1 MTTPL
6 RRRVRRARRL
16 LVYGLASLVILLAFA
31 VAIADQ
37 MLPVLARHP
46 EDVAQWL
53 SERIGRPVALD
64 TVNARWSRRGP
75 LLGVTNLRIGQ
86 GEDVLEI
93 GQAQLQINAYA
104 GFLPN
109 VPLTVVRVRGPEL
122 VLERNAA
129 GEWRLEGLAR
139 RQGGGGFDLRQLDGL
154 GELQIEN
161 ATLRFTDAPTGG
173 DWTLERID
181 ARLRTV
187 GERFAFGIVAQVE
200 EGEPLR
206 VVADLDRELQDGRV
220 YIGGERL
227 ALGHWIGRTPLAG
240 IELVQGSGDLGLW
253 LDIVQRR
260 LAGARLE
267 ATLAPVSLRGS
278 KPLPMNAD
286 DADPQ
291 PVEVR
296 YGLDQLAASLRWR
309 REGDD
314 GWTLDIAQL
323 DLDAGDARTQLANAS
338 IRRSRGGGNPVTSG
352 AVQKSLDSRLRGNDG
367 GARGDDDEAR
377 GDDGIVQGED
387 AAPRGSDVS
396 IRATMH
402 DVELGPLLAL
412 AMLSDKPSDNLRRWL
427 YLATPRGKL
436 ESLALDWS
444 DGEHHTID
452 ARLAQFGFQPVGK
465 VPGAEG
471 IAGMLRADAGV
482 MNFELDA
489 RPLTVNAP
497 IMLRAPMVQSARGS
511 INAWPTQPGW
521 RIEAA
526 GLELKGEDWGASV
539 DGGVWLQGDGTR
551 PFLDLRAQVAPGPV
565 PAAKKFWIMNKM
577 PAKAVKWLDDAL
589 IAGQIT
595 GGTAIVYGDAD
606 HWPFRNHEG
615 RFEARA
621 QLAATTLRFR
631 HDWPAGENVA
641 GEAVFIN
648 ESIGLDLTGDLLG
661 NRIERAQGGIEALRD
676 PILELDVDGGGRGE
690 TLLALLRSS
699 PLQRK
704 YGEYLDSVSIGG
716 NADVGLE
723 LHIPLKE
730 RLGELAID
738 GRVDLQ
744 QSDLRDAQWG
754 LDFDEASGRVRFSER
769 GFSADELRVGF
780 AQGTGALSIAVGA
793 YTSDEARVAEASLRG
808 RFAGDALLQPYE
820 SLRWLQPYL
829 DGNSEFALQLNVP
842 AEGAA
847 QKLQTLRVRSDLSGT
862 ALALPAPLR
871 KEAAARLPLDLT
883 VRLPVS
889 QGAIDLRLGELLRL
903 HGTLPEGGSFT
914 GVAAFGDA
922 PETPMPAQGIVA
934 VGQMPVLDAAG
945 WAAFAMSGG
954 GDGPGLQ
961 HADLYAG
968 ELDLLDRAFAETRV
982 RYARADDGTL
992 EIEFEGQPLQGKV
1005 SIPTADVGTRGIAAS
1020 FERLHWPSATPQG
1033 ASALSTADPANIPPL
1048 HLDIADFRFGEATLG
1063 KTELDTYPTP
1073 EGLHVERFDT
1083 TAEGLTLRARGDWGR
1098 IGGQERSN
1106 FRIDF
1111 DSGDLGAM
1119 LKTLGFSELISGGE
1133 TKARLEATWPGA
1145 PSAFELE
1152 KVHGTLSAQV
1162 GKGRVLEVQPG
1173 VGRIF
1178 GLLSLTEI
1186 PRRLA
1191 LDFSDFFKS
1200 GLAFNRITGSFTLD
1214 GGNAW
1219 TDDLEIDG
1227 PAAEIRVRGRTG
1239 LKLKDYDQTMEV
1251 LPRAG
1256 SVLPAIG
1263 ALAAGPAGAAIGA
1276 VAQAV
1281 FQQPIKQMARTLYRV
1296 QGSWDEPRIDVIDR
1310 GPAPGGGG
1318 RAGRRVAD

>member
-1 MTTPL
+1 VTTTL
-6 RRRVRRARRL
+6 RRRARRARRL
-16 LVYGLASLVILLAFA
+16 LAYGLATLVILLAFA
-31 VAIADQ
+31 VAIANQ

-46 EDVAQWL
+46 EDVARWL

-64 TVNARWSRRGP
+64 AVSARWSRRGP
-75 LLGVTNLRIGQ
+75 LLGVTNLRVGQ

-93 GQAQLQINAYA
+93 GQAELQVNAYA
-104 GFLPN
+104 GFLPG
-109 VPLTVVRVRGPEL
+109 VPLAVVRVRGPEL
-122 VLERNAA
+122 VLERNAD
-129 GEWRLEGLAR
+129 GEWRLEGLAK

-154 GELQIEN
+154 GELQIED
-161 ATLRFTDAPTGG
+161 AKLRFTDARTGG
-173 DWTLERID
+173 DWSFERID

-187 GERFAFGIVAQVE
+187 GERFAFGIVARVE
-200 EGEPLR
+200 AGAPLR
-206 VVADLDRELQDGRV
+206 VVADLDRDLQAGRI
-220 YIGGERL
+220 YLGGEQL
-227 ALGHWIGRTPLAG
+227 ALERWFGHTPLAG
-240 IELVQGSGDLGLW
+240 IELVHGNGELGLW
-253 LDIVQRR
+253 LDIAQRR
-260 LAGARLE
+260 LVGARLE
-267 ATLAPVSLRGS
+267 TELASVSLRGLR
-278 KPLPMNAD
+278 PLPTHAD
-286 DADPQ
+286 DDRQ
-291 PVEVR
+291 PIEVR
-296 YGLDQLAASLRWR
+296 YGFDALAASLHWR
-309 REGDD
+309 RDD
-314 GWTLDIAQL
+314 AGGWTLDVVRL
-323 DLDAGDARTQLANAS
+323 DLDAGDARTELANAR
-338 IRRSRGGGNPVTSG
+338 IERRSREGGG
-352 AVQKSLDSRLRGNDG
+352 
-367 GARGDDDEAR
+367 
-377 GDDGIVQGED
+377 
-387 AAPRGSDVS
+387 
-396 IRATMH
+396 IRATLQGN
-402 DVELGPLLAL
+402 VELGPLLAL
-412 AMLSDKPSDNLRRWL
+412 PMLSDRPSDAVRRWL
-427 YLATPRGKL
+427 YLATPRGRID
-436 ESLALDWS
+436 SLALDWT
-444 DGEHHTID
+444 GAGLRRID
-452 ARLAQFGFQPVGK
+452 ARLVQFGFQPVGK

-471 IAGMLRADAGV
+471 IAGTLSGDADAL
-482 MNFELDA
+482 NFELDA

-497 IMLRAPMVQSARGS
+497 VMLRGPMVQNARGS
-511 INAWPTQPGW
+511 INAWPTHPGW
-521 RIEAA
+521 RVEAA
-526 GLELKGEDWGASV
+526 GLELKADDWAASL

-551 PFLDLRAQVAPGPV
+551 PFLDLRARVAPGSV
-565 PAAKKFWIMNKM
+565 TAAKKFWIMNKM
-577 PAKAVKWLDDAL
+577 PPKAVQWLDDAL
-589 IAGQIT
+589 IAGQLV
-595 GGTAIVYGDAD
+595 GGSALVYGDAD
-606 HWPFRNHEG
+606 DWPFHHHEG

-621 QLAATTLRFR
+621 QLAATMLRFR

-648 ESIGLDLTGDLLG
+648 EGLGLDLSGQLLG
-661 NRIERAQGGIEALRD
+661 NAIEHAVGGIESMHD
-676 PILELDVDGGGRGE
+676 PIVELDVEGGGRGE

-704 YGEYLDSVSIGG
+704 YGDYLDSISIGG
-716 NADVGLE
+716 TADIGLK
-723 LHIPLKE
+723 LHIPLKD
-730 RLGELAID
+730 RLGEFALD

-744 QSDLRDAQWG
+744 QADLRDSDWN

-780 AQGTGALSIAVGA
+780 AHGTGALSIAVGG
-793 YTSDEARVAEASLRG
+793 YTSDESRVAEASLRG

-847 QKLQTLRVRSDLSGT
+847 QKLQTLHVRSDLSGT

-871 KEAAARLPLDLT
+871 KEAGARLPLDLT
-883 VRLPVS
+883 VQLPVA

-903 HGTLPEGGSFT
+903 RGTLPQNGSFT

-922 PETPMPAQGIVA
+922 PDTALPTQGIVA

-945 WAAFAMSGG
+945 WAAFAMSGSG
-954 GDGPGLQ
+954 GGPGLQ

-992 EIEFEGQPLQGKV
+992 QIGFEGLPLQGEIT
-1005 SIPTADVGTRGIAAS
+1005 IPTTDLGTRGIDAD
-1020 FERLHWPSATPQG
+1020 FERLYWPSATPQG
-1033 ASALSTADPANIPPL
+1033 GNPLSSADPAVIPPL
-1048 HLDIADFRFGEATLG
+1048 RIDIDDFRFGEAALG
-1063 KTELDTYPTP
+1063 KSELETYPTP

-1083 TAEGLTLRARGDWGR
+1083 TTEGLTLRASGDWAR

-1111 DSGDLGAM
+1111 DSRDLGAM

-1133 TKARLEATWPGA
+1133 TKAHLEATWPGA

-1152 KVHGTLSAQV
+1152 KVHGELSALV

-1173 VGRIF
+1173 VGRLF

-1200 GLAFNRITGSFTLD
+1200 GLAFNRITGSFALD
-1214 GGNAW
+1214 GGNAY
-1219 TDDLEIDG
+1219 TDDLEIVG

-1263 ALAAGPAGAAIGA
+1263 AIAAGPAGAAIGA

-1281 FQQPIKQMARTLYRV
+1281 LQRPIKQMARTLYRV